1 MIEKMEKSNSI
12 AEDEKHCMTNCRV
25 PVLKYRSLAGIVR
38 PVRMLLLVLAGL
50 AALGLPASAAQT
62 GYGEARS
69 RKSYRYSCPA
79 PLKFA
84 AGACVKRCPAGYRD
98 TGRYCRFKNMSR

>member
-1 MIEKMEKSNSI
+1 MTTF
-12 AEDEKHCMTNCRV
+12 AERI
-25 PVLKYRSLAGIVR
+25 LKRRSPADFAR
-38 PVRMLLLVLAGL
+38 PGRTLLLALAGL
-50 AALGLPASAAQT
+50 AALALPASAAPM

-69 RKSYRYSCPA
+69 SKSYRYSCPA